1 MDGERRLVSG
11 GGGGAGGG
19 GVMAVGMVVVG
30 VGVPRFSQWSSASA
44 CPASP
49 SGRRRRHG
57 GRCCRHSGGLSGDRC
72 GGQRAACR
80 RAGPGDG
87 GQRAACPTTAAKEAQ
102 QSAEARRLQAER

>member
-30 VGVPRFSQWSSASA
+30 VGVPRFSQWS
-44 CPASP
+44 
-49 SGRRRRHG
+49 
-57 GRCCRHSGGLSGDRC
+57 C